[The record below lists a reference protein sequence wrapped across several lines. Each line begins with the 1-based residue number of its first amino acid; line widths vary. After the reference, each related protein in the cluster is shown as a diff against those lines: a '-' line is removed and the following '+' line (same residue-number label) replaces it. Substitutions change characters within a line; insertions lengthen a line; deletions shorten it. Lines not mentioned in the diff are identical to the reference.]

1 MLNVIL
7 LLLSL
12 TWVIYCVVWFITP
25 IRRDRIIAEKEG
37 RFLGGVIC
45 FVLAVPLLIS
55 TLIITFDKD
64 VQANDIFVQDEN
76 TYSPQS
82 DHGIF
87 WTVYFHYIDPLIKN
101 KPNKLTRITQ
111 LFPFSVALL

>member
-55 TLIITFDKD
+55 TFIPIHFFTASLI
-64 VQANDIFVQDEN
+64 
-76 TYSPQS
+76 
-82 DHGIF
+82 
-87 WTVYFHYIDPLIKN
+87 YFSLSIPLELIQYPCPKFQN
-101 KPNKLTRITQ
+101 NL
-111 LFPFSVALL
+111 

>member
-12 TWVIYCVVWFITP
+12 IWVVYCVFWFITP

-37 RFLGGVIC
+37 RFLAGVIG

-55 TLIITFDKD
+55 TLIIK
-64 VQANDIFVQDEN
+64 
-76 TYSPQS
+76 
-82 DHGIF
+82 
-87 WTVYFHYIDPLIKN
+87 
-101 KPNKLTRITQ
+101 
-111 LFPFSVALL
+111 